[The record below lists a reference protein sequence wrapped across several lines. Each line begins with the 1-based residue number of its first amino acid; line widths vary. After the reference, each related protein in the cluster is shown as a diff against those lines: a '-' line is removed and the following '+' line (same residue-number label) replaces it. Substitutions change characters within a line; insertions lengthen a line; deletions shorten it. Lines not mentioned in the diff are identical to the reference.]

1 MSKKDRW
8 SRGMSFG
15 PFAVVVQLGERQT
28 EDLDVAGSSP
38 AYGTFFIKEYLVS
51 LFTNYF
57 LENIKLKIV

>member
-8 SRGMSFG
+8 SFG

-38 AYGTFFIKEYLVS
+38 AYGTFLIEEYLV
-51 LFTNYF
+51 LFITNYF
-57 LENIKLKIV
+57 LLKIKLKKCID